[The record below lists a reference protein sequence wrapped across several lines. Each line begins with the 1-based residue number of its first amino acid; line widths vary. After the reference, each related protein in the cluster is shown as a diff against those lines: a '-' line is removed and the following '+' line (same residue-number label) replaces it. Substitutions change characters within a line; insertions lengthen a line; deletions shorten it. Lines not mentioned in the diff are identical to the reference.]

1 MKRYIKS
8 SDTGITYEIDVCVV
22 VGAACDEDDVIST
35 CKTVED
41 IGPTSKNLNELKQ
54 YLQKHQMSKQSTSK
68 SKSNFVVNEV
78 ATIAYED
85 ETIGLVAVAYQTYG
99 GQIVDIDTSY
109 LYE

>member
-1 MKRYIKS
+1 MKRYIRAN
-8 SDTGITYEIDVCVV
+8 DTSITYEIDVCVV

-41 IGPTSKNLNELKQ
+41 IGPTSKSLNELKQ
-54 YLQKHQMSKQSTSK
+54 YLQNHQMSKQTEAK

-85 ETIGLVAVAYQTYG
+85 ENIGLVAVAYQTYD
-99 GQIVDIDTSY
+99 GQIIDIDVSY